1 MSDIAESDCNLTNRT
16 NNFIDFLGRKFR
28 FLKYQV
34 LQELVEEYPVPHPW
48 YPFDVQESSKPLLIA
63 SALYSKAIN
72 GRPVIAVE
80 ETNVPQSQYSPH
92 PL

>member
-1 MSDIAESDCNLTNRT
+1 M
-16 NNFIDFLGRKFR
+16 
-28 FLKYQV
+28 
-34 LQELVEEYPVPHPW
+34 
-48 YPFDVQESSKPLLIA
+48 QESSKPLLIA

-72 GRPVIAVE
+72 GLPVIAVE